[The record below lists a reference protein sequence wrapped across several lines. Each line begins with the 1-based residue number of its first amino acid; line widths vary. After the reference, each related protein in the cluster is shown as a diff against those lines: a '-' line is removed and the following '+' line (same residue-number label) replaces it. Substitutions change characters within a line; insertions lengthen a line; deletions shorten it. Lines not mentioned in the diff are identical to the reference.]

1 MNQKKHMFQ
10 MLFRAVAW
18 GLFTAACSVLLLVGL
33 FYYYTGTPVGFIKF
47 FRTLHVV

>member
-33 FYYYTGTPVGFIKF
+33 FTTTRGRP
-47 FRTLHVV
+47 